1 MRGKGNYGE
10 GGGETGDL
18 VAKVVVQP
26 HTYLWKIGSD
36 LYLTVPLTLK
46 EALEGVKVE
55 VPTLDGSL
63 RIQIP
68 AGAELGQKLRLKQ
81 RGLPK
86 KTGGK
91 GDLYLVLRPQ
101 LPSGKSERLTQLASE
116 IDTLYP
122 PQGVRG
128 DFSLDE

>member
-1 MRGKGNYGE
+1 M
-10 GGGETGDL
+10 
-18 VAKVVVQP
+18 KV
-26 HTYLWKIGSD
+26 D
-36 LYLTVPLTLK
+36 
-46 EALEGVKVE
+46 
-55 VPTLDGSL
+55 VPTLDGRL

-68 AGAELGQKLRLKQ
+68 AGAQLGQKLRLKQ
-81 RGLPK
+81 RGLMK
-86 KTGGK
+86 KTGGQ

-101 LPSGKSERLTQLASE
+101 LPPGNSERLTQLANE